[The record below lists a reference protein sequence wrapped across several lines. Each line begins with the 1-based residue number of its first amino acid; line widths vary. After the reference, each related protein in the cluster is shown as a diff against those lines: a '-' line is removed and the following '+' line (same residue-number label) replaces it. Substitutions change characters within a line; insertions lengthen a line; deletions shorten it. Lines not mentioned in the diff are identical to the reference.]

1 MRVCV
6 VEGRSVGLLNVLAFT
21 AGVRTNYPSQVVVDF
36 IMHMAGDDIVP
47 YTPANIKKGLD
58 GACVLINGIL
68 CGILQSDPASFVERV
83 RLMRQCFTLPPDI
96 TVYFDAVADEV
107 VINSYGM
114 AGYRPLISMAHLH
127 KLPALCQLYGEH
139 PQVMWYEAINCGVIQ
154 YVAKDEEA
162 TLYIAMTYMRHV
174 SQPDEPFTHME
185 LDPSIAMYGVNGS
198 MIPGS
203 NRNQAPRNIYQ
214 AGFFLFFFCPCPCV
228 FRSSFFWVYV
238 CITWFFFFCFAI
250 ATITQCFLISVF
262 FNQANLAAVVAG
274 IIYFLLY
281 LPYTIVNNYAD
292 VMTIDQKK

>member
-139 PQVMWYEAINCGVIQ
+139 PQVMWYEAIKCGVIQ
-154 YVAKDEEA
+154 YMAKDEEA

-174 SQPDEPFTHME
+174 SHPDEPFTHME
-185 LDPSIAMYGVNGS
+185 LDPSIAMYGINGS

-214 AGFFLFFFCPCPCV
+214 AGFFFVFVFVHVHVCSVLLFFLCV
-228 FRSSFFWVYV
+228 CVYHM
-238 CITWFFFFCFAI
+238 
-250 ATITQCFLISVF
+250 VF
-262 FNQANLAAVVAG
+262 FLLPFCILFC
-274 IIYFLLY
+274 IIFIFVCLFMGK
-281 LPYTIVNNYAD
+281 T
-292 VMTIDQKK
+292 KKN